1 MDIQNVIAAQQK
13 HEKSLIQRA
22 NVVSVGCGYKFK
34 DGKRT
39 DEICIIVG
47 VAEKLP
53 QIGLSAADIIPA
65 SVDGVAIDV
74 METGQF
80 KSLQELDPTKKHR
93 PAIPGTSI
101 GHKDITAGTFGCVVE
116 KSGAKLILSNNHVLA
131 NSNDATVG
139 DDIYQPGPIDGGTSA
154 DKIGTLFDFVP
165 IDFGGLTDPTP
176 PTCPIAKGTA
186 ATANLMAKLFCRKHR
201 LMAFNT
207 DPMAVTNKV
216 DAALC
221 IPDNEADLV
230 EEIIQI
236 GKPINTAEGALGMDV
251 QKYGRT
257 TRYTTGS
264 LLQINVTVQVSYGPG
279 KTATFIG
286 QLMAGGMS
294 AGGDSGSACLN
305 MSNELVGLLYAG
317 SDNSTIFNPIQDVFE
332 QLGVAL
338 PAKP

>member
-13 HEKSLIQRA
+13 YQKSLIQRA
-22 NVVSVGCGYKFK
+22 NVVSVGCGYRFK
-34 DGKRT
+34 DGKQT
-39 DEICIIVG
+39 EEICIIVG

-65 SVDGVAIDV
+65 AVDGVTIDV
-74 METGQF
+74 VETGKF

-101 GHKDITAGTFGCVVE
+101 GHYKISAGTLGCVVE
-116 KSGAKLILSNNHVLA
+116 KSGAKLILSNNHILA
-131 NSNDATVG
+131 NSNDATIG
-139 DDIYQPGPIDGGTSA
+139 DDIYQPGAIDGGTSTER
-154 DKIGTLFDFVP
+154 IGTLFDFVP
-165 IDFGGLTDPTP
+165 IDFGGFTDPTP
-176 PTCPIAKGTA
+176 PSCPFAKGTA
-186 ATANLMAKLFCRKHR
+186 GAINTIAKVFGRKHR

-221 IPDNEADLV
+221 FPDNGIDITENIV
-230 EEIIQI
+230 QI
-236 GKPINTAEGALGMDV
+236 GKPTGVAEGTLGMDI

-257 TRYTTGS
+257 TRYTTGM

-305 MSNELVGLLYAG
+305 MNKELIGLLYAG
-317 SDNSTIFNPIQDVFE
+317 SDTSTIFNPIQDVFE
-332 QLGVAL
+332 ELGVGL
-338 PAKP
+338 PA